1 MEKKEINFSYFF
13 LLGQSE
19 EPFENESDFIVGEF
33 VDTYDNLILKT
44 KTAYEYFERF
54 CPSARFFLLID
65 DDVSFNPTKI
75 IKKLK
80 EKKSKN
86 VIFGKRWNRT
96 RGKYFKPQGILL

>member
-1 MEKKEINFSYFF
+1 MKNKEINFAYFF
-13 LLGQSE
+13 LLGVSD
-19 EPFENESDFIVGEF
+19 EPFEKESDFIFGDF

-80 EKKSKN
+80 EKKDK
-86 VIFGKRWNRT
+86 
-96 RGKYFKPQGILL
+96 